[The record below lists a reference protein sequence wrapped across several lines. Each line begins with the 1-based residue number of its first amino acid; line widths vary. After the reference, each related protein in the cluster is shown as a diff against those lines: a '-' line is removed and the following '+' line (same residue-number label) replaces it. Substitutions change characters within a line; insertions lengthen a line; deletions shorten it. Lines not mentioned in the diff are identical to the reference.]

1 MRVLKCDKCKGEFNI
16 AEDGALSVT
25 LQDIAGG
32 VVIDLCPRHGKL
44 LFDSLEKFL
53 GEGVLRRKPDENDE
67 RQKELF
73 NDI

>member
-32 VVIDLCPRHGKL
+32 VVIDLCPRHGKML
-44 LFDSLEKFL
+44 VGSLEKFVGRDL
-53 GEGVLRRKPDENDE
+53 TNKQSDSNGEKQMEFDYES
-67 RQKELF
+67 
-73 NDI
+73 